1 MTADL
6 KPCPFCGMAP
16 SRSYGGR
23 SGNRI
28 WCANE
33 RCQERPLIAA
43 ETWSGAASIWNPI
56 APTVSDPGPG
66 TSGLRT
72 PQPGEAPVSDAPAT
86 AWQPIETAPR
96 TSMILA
102 HSDGMVRLVIWE
114 SGQWVQVG
122 ATIEQGWFVP
132 THWMPLPAP
141 PVEKEGAE

>member
-56 APTVSDPGPG
+56 APQFP
-66 TSGLRT
+66 
-72 PQPGEAPVSDAPAT
+72 
-86 AWQPIETAPR
+86 
-96 TSMILA
+96 LA
-102 HSDGMVRLVIWE
+102 HR
-114 SGQWVQVG
+114 
-122 ATIEQGWFVP
+122 P
-132 THWMPLPAP
+132 NMP
-141 PVEKEGAE
+141 